1 MTLASLSIYY
11 MWKNIKFAYKNN
23 KFKISS
29 PTWYAEFDLPD
40 GSYSVQT
47 LKIIFNN

>member
-11 MWKNIKFAYKNN
+11 MWKNVKFAYKNN

-40 GSYSVQT
+40 GSYSVSG
-47 LKIIFNN
+47 IEDYF